1 MIAATMT
8 MQPAMKTNTPVLPI
22 GEVTTSYYLRLRV
35 VDRAGVMAELT
46 RILADLDISIDAL
59 LQKESREGEHQTD
72 IIILTH
78 QTQEKHIN
86 AAIAKIEAME
96 TVLSKVTRIRMEALS

>member
-1 MIAATMT
+1 
-8 MQPAMKTNTPVLPI
+8 
-22 GEVTTSYYLRLRV
+22 
-35 VDRAGVMAELT
+35 MAELT

-86 AAIAKIEAME
+86 TAIAKIESMD